1 MNEDN
6 NQFEPKQNQTERI
19 ISLEGACNVRDL
31 GGYQTKEGREI
42 QWGHFYRGDGQHK
55 LTEHD
60 QELLLGRGIHT
71 VIDLRHAQEVI
82 VAKDAFADSDNVAYH
97 NVDLLNPTTTNQPQ
111 VNSLGDLYV
120 SMLDNSQDAF
130 LRIFEILANPS
141 DEAVLFHCTA
151 GKDRTGMVAALLLEL
166 ASVPHTTIIED
177 YAMTAECL
185 LPIMDELRA
194 GRPEGMPADLY
205 ERFLGCD
212 PSNMEMMLQH
222 LHAAYGGTERYLA
235 AIGLSEEKVQILKQ
249 KLLEE

>member
-6 NQFEPKQNQTERI
+6 NQFEPKQKPTERI

-42 QWGHFYRGDGQHK
+42 QWGRFYRGDGQHK

-71 VIDLRHAQEVI
+71 VIDLRHAQEVS
-82 VAKDAFADSDNVAYH
+82 VAKDAFADSDKVAYH
-97 NVDLLNPTTTNQPQ
+97 NVDLLNPATTNQPQ

-151 GKDRTGMVAALLLEL
+151 GKDRTGMVAALLLDL
-166 ASVPHTTIIED
+166 AGVPHTTIIED

-205 ERFLGCD
+205 ERLLGCD

-222 LHAAYGGTERYLA
+222 LHAAFGGSERYLA
-235 AIGLSEEKVQILKQ
+235 AIGLSEEKVQVLKQ

>member
-6 NQFEPKQNQTERI
+6 NQFKPKQKRTERI

-42 QWGHFYRGDGQHK
+42 QWGRFYRGDGQHK
-55 LTEHD
+55 LTDRD
-60 QELLLGRGIHT
+60 QALLLGRGIHT
-71 VIDLRHAQEVI
+71 VIDLRHAKEVS

-97 NVDLLNPTTTNQPQ
+97 NVDLINPATTNQPQ
-111 VNSLGDLYV
+111 VNSLGQLYL

-141 DEAVLFHCTA
+141 DEAILFHCTA
-151 GKDRTGMVAALLLEL
+151 GKDRTGMVAALLLDL
-166 ASVPHTTIIED
+166 AGVPHTTIIED

-185 LPIMDELRA
+185 LPIMDGLRA

-222 LHAAYGGTERYLA
+222 LHAAYGGPERYLA
-235 AIGLSEEKVQILKQ
+235 AIGLPEEKVQALKQ
-249 KLLEE
+249 KLLEL

>member
-6 NQFEPKQNQTERI
+6 NQFEPKQKRTERI

-42 QWGHFYRGDGQHK
+42 QWGRLYRGDGQHK
-55 LTEHD
+55 LTERD
-60 QELLLGRGIHT
+60 QELLLGRRIHT
-71 VIDLRHAQEVI
+71 VIDLRHAQEVS

-97 NVDLLNPTTTNQPQ
+97 NVDLLNPATTNRPQ

-151 GKDRTGMVAALLLEL
+151 GKDRTGMVAALLLDL
-166 ASVPHTTIIED
+166 AGVPHTTIIED

-194 GRPEGMPADLY
+194 ARPEGMPADLY
-205 ERFLGCD
+205 ERLLGCD

-222 LHAAYGGTERYLA
+222 LHAVYGGSGRYLA
-235 AIGLSEEKVQILKQ
+235 TIGLPEEKVQALRQ
-249 KLLEE
+249 KLLES